1 MAAAVVKPTDKP
13 FWSQP
18 QSESSMRLPGT
29 AVAGRD
35 HVVAASDVLAA
46 SELQDQCLIERRDRR
61 EVETVQALHGREP
74 CLLDAALDHPP
85 FPVDQF
91 EFGQA
96 QQIAGMVDALGGAL
110 LGELVVFAQ
119 EGRQLERLEVVGEQ
133 KLGRVAHGE
142 TPVRR
147 SRSEEHTSELQ
158 SPMYL
163 VC

>member
-1 MAAAVVKPTDKP
+1 MRLAGAAVAD
-13 FWSQP
+13 
-18 QSESSMRLPGT
+18 
-29 AVAGRD
+29 RD

-46 SELQDQCLIERRDRR
+46 SELQDQCSVERRDRR
-61 EVETVQALHGREP
+61 EVKTVQALYCREP

-119 EGRQLERLEVVGEQ
+119 EGWQLERLEVMLKGGVIKTNHNG
-133 KLGRVAHGE
+133 LFDDAH
-142 TPVRR
+142 
-147 SRSEEHTSELQ
+147 
-158 SPMYL
+158 
-163 VC
+163 